1 MGEGIGAN
9 QLKTRPAPIPAAG
22 QACKPES
29 PKRSRRGGCLACPYR
44 LGALS
49 LTAAAR
55 YDRIAQLLI
64 PGYSSLARLGVA
76 LLATSPL
83 GAMPGASILVA
94 GCGTGAE
101 LLEARRQR
109 PDWRLTAI
117 DPSPAM
123 LAAARERLTSEQD
136 SEQDN
141 AGEGITWQDTRLEDL
156 DSSTGFDGALA
167 VLVLQGLPDDGSKL
181 RFLTAL
187 ARSLRPGGEVLLVDL
202 MQGEKSALQEQ
213 LAAARLA
220 FQRAAGPLDG
230 ETIANDEPL
239 RGLTEAVHPIG
250 SSRLAALVEAAG
262 FSDPAPVFRALDYEG
277 VLLQRLA

>member
-1 MGEGIGAN
+1 M
-9 QLKTRPAPIPAAG
+9 
-22 QACKPES
+22 S
-29 PKRSRRGGCLACPYR
+29 D
-44 LGALS
+44 
-49 LTAAAR
+49 TAAAR

-83 GAMPGASILVA
+83 GATPGASILVA

-123 LAAARERLTSEQD
+123 LAAARERLASEPGLRGEGFVGEGNVGEG
-136 SEQDN
+136 SRGEGN
-141 AGEGITWQDTRLEDL
+141 RGEGSGGEGIRWQDTRLEDL
-156 DSSTGFDGALA
+156 DPTTGFDGALA

-187 ARSLRPGGEVLLVDL
+187 ARSLRPGGQVLLVDL
-202 MQGEKSALQEQ
+202 MQGEKSALQDQ

-230 ETIANDEPL
+230 DTSANDEPL

-277 VLLQRLA
+277 VLLQRLE

>member
-1 MGEGIGAN
+1 MLFSG
-9 QLKTRPAPIPAAG
+9 L
-22 QACKPES
+22 
-29 PKRSRRGGCLACPYR
+29 LASEHR
-44 LGALS
+44 LDSLS
-49 LTAAAR
+49 DTAAAR
-55 YDRIAQLLI
+55 YDRIARLLI

-83 GAMPGASILVA
+83 GAASGASIMVA

-117 DPSPAM
+117 DPSEAM
-123 LAAARERLTSEQD
+123 LAAARERLTSEGLDGNEAIHWQD
-136 SEQDN
+136 S
-141 AGEGITWQDTRLEDL
+141 RLEDL
-156 DSSTGFDGALA
+156 ESTETGFDGALA

-187 ARSLRPGGEVLLVDL
+187 SRSLRPGGQVLLVDL
-202 MQGEKSALQEQ
+202 MQGEKSSLQTQ

-220 FQRAAGPLDG
+220 FQRAAGPVSDDRVP
-230 ETIANDEPL
+230 NHEPL

-250 SSRLAALVEAAG
+250 SSRLASLVEAAEIG
-262 FSDPAPVFRALDYEG
+262 RAH
-277 VLLQRLA
+277 V

>member
-1 MGEGIGAN
+1 MD
-9 QLKTRPAPIPAAG
+9 P
-22 QACKPES
+22 
-29 PKRSRRGGCLACPYR
+29 
-44 LGALS
+44 LS
-49 LTAAAR
+49 DTAAAR

-83 GAMPGASILVA
+83 GATSGASILVA

-109 PDWRLTAI
+109 PDWHLTAI
-117 DPSPAM
+117 DPSEAM
-123 LAAARERLTSEQD
+123 LEAARERLSSEGLD
-136 SEQDN
+136 GD
-141 AGEGITWQDTRLEDL
+141 EGIQWQATRLEDL
-156 DSSTGFDGALA
+156 ETPSLARPATGFDGALA

-187 ARSLRPGGEVLLVDL
+187 SGSLRPGGQVLLVDL
-202 MQGEKSALQEQ
+202 MQGEKSSLQKQ

-220 FQRAAGPLDG
+220 FQRAAGPVPGVDK
-230 ETIANDEPL
+230 ANDGSL
-239 RGLTEAVHPIG
+239 HGLTEAVHPIG
-250 SSRLAALVEAAG
+250 SSRLASLVEAAG

-277 VLLQRLA
+277 VLLQRLE

>member
-1 MGEGIGAN
+1 
-9 QLKTRPAPIPAAG
+9 
-22 QACKPES
+22 
-29 PKRSRRGGCLACPYR
+29 
-44 LGALS
+44 LS
-49 LTAAAR
+49 DTAAAR

-83 GAMPGASILVA
+83 GATPGASILVA

-123 LAAARERLTSEQD
+123 LAAARERLASEPGL
-136 SEQDN
+136 SVEGSRGHGN
-141 AGEGITWQDTRLEDL
+141 RGEGSGSEGIRWQDTRLEDL
-156 DSSTGFDGALA
+156 DPTTGFDGALA

-187 ARSLRPGGEVLLVDL
+187 ARSLRPGGQVLLVDL
-202 MQGEKSALQEQ
+202 MQGEKSALQDQ

-230 ETIANDEPL
+230 ETNANDEPL

-277 VLLQRLA
+277 VLLQRLE

>member
-1 MGEGIGAN
+1 MDEGIGAK

-22 QACKPES
+22 QACKTET
-29 PKRSRRGGCLACPYR
+29 PKRSRRGGCLACRYR
-44 LGALS
+44 WGALS
-49 LTAAAR
+49 HTAAAR

-83 GAMPGASILVA
+83 GVMPGASILVA

-123 LAAARERLTSEQD
+123 LAAARERLTSEQG
-136 SEQDN
+136 N

-156 DSSTGFDGALA
+156 DNSTGFDGALA

-202 MQGEKSALQEQ
+202 MQGEKSALQDQ

>member
-1 MGEGIGAN
+1 
-9 QLKTRPAPIPAAG
+9 
-22 QACKPES
+22 
-29 PKRSRRGGCLACPYR
+29 
-44 LGALS
+44 LS
-49 LTAAAR
+49 DTAAAR

-83 GAMPGASILVA
+83 GATPGASILVA

-117 DPSPAM
+117 DPSPGM
-123 LAAARERLTSEQD
+123 LAAARERLASEPG
-136 SEQDN
+136 N
-141 AGEGITWQDTRLEDL
+141 RGEGNRGDGSGGDGIRWQDTRLEDL
-156 DSSTGFDGALA
+156 DPTTGFDGALA

-187 ARSLRPGGEVLLVDL
+187 ARSLRPGGQVLLVDL
-202 MQGEKSALQEQ
+202 MQGEKSALQDQ

-230 ETIANDEPL
+230 ETSANDEPL

-277 VLLQRLA
+277 VLLQRLE

>member
-1 MGEGIGAN
+1 M
-9 QLKTRPAPIPAAG
+9 
-22 QACKPES
+22 S
-29 PKRSRRGGCLACPYR
+29 LA
-44 LGALS
+44 
-49 LTAAAR
+49 AAAR

-83 GAMPGASILVA
+83 GSTPGAAILVA

-123 LAAARERLTSEQD
+123 LAAARERLTGEQG
-136 SEQDN
+136 N
-141 AGEGITWQDTRLEDL
+141 AGEGISWQDARLEDL
-156 DSSTGFDGALA
+156 DTTTGFDGALA

-181 RFLTAL
+181 KFLTAL
-187 ARSLRPGGEVLLVDL
+187 ARSLRPGGQVLLVDL
-202 MQGEKSALQEQ
+202 MQGGKSALQEQ
-213 LAAARLA
+213 LAAARQA

-230 ETIANDEPL
+230 LGAADEASL
-239 RGLTEAVHPIG
+239 LGLTEAVHPIG
-250 SSRLAALVEAAG
+250 PSRLAALVEAAG

-277 VLLQRLA
+277 VLLQRLE

>member
-1 MGEGIGAN
+1 M
-9 QLKTRPAPIPAAG
+9 
-22 QACKPES
+22 S
-29 PKRSRRGGCLACPYR
+29 D
-44 LGALS
+44 
-49 LTAAAR
+49 TAAAR

-83 GAMPGASILVA
+83 GATPGASILVA

-123 LAAARERLTSEQD
+123 LAAARELLASEPGLSVEGSRGQG
-136 SEQDN
+136 N
-141 AGEGITWQDTRLEDL
+141 RGEGSGSEGIRWQDTRLEDL
-156 DSSTGFDGALA
+156 DPTTGFDGALA

-187 ARSLRPGGEVLLVDL
+187 ARSLRPGGQVLLVDL
-202 MQGEKSALQEQ
+202 MQGEKSALQDQ

-230 ETIANDEPL
+230 ETNANDEPL

-277 VLLQRLA
+277 VLLQRLE

>member
-1 MGEGIGAN
+1 
-9 QLKTRPAPIPAAG
+9 
-22 QACKPES
+22 
-29 PKRSRRGGCLACPYR
+29 
-44 LGALS
+44 LS

-136 SEQDN
+136 SEQDK

>member
-1 MGEGIGAN
+1 
-9 QLKTRPAPIPAAG
+9 
-22 QACKPES
+22 
-29 PKRSRRGGCLACPYR
+29 
-44 LGALS
+44 LGSLS
-49 LTAAAR
+49 DTAAAR

-83 GAMPGASILVA
+83 GATPGASILVA

-123 LAAARERLTSEQD
+123 LEAARERLTDGPGNGDEGNSG
-136 SEQDN
+136 
-141 AGEGITWQDTRLEDL
+141 AGITWQDARLEDL
-156 DSSTGFDGALA
+156 DTSTGFDGALA

-187 ARSLRPGGEVLLVDL
+187 ARNLRPGGQVLLVDL

-220 FQRAAGPLDG
+220 FQRAAGPLGG

>member
-1 MGEGIGAN
+1 M
-9 QLKTRPAPIPAAG
+9 
-22 QACKPES
+22 
-29 PKRSRRGGCLACPYR
+29 
-44 LGALS
+44 GALS

-55 YDRIAQLLI
+55 YDRTAQLLI

-83 GAMPGASILVA
+83 GATPGASILVA

-123 LAAARERLTSEQD
+123 LAAARERLTSEQGN
-136 SEQDN
+136 S
-141 AGEGITWQDTRLEDL
+141 GENITWQDARLEDL
-156 DSSTGFDGALA
+156 DITAGFDGALA

-181 RFLTAL
+181 KFLTVL
-187 ARSLRPGGEVLLVDL
+187 ARSLRPGGQVLLVDL
-202 MQGEKSALQEQ
+202 MQGEKSALQDQ

-220 FQRAAGPLDG
+220 FQRAAVPLDG
-230 ETIANDEPL
+230 EPIANAEPL
-239 RGLTEAVHPIG
+239 LGLTQAVHPIG
-250 SSRLAALVEAAG
+250 PSRLAALVDAAG

-277 VLLQRLA
+277 VLLQRLG

>member
-1 MGEGIGAN
+1 
-9 QLKTRPAPIPAAG
+9 
-22 QACKPES
+22 
-29 PKRSRRGGCLACPYR
+29 
-44 LGALS
+44 LS
-49 LTAAAR
+49 DTAAAR

-83 GAMPGASILVA
+83 GATPGASILVA

-123 LAAARERLTSEQD
+123 LAAARELLASEPGLSVEGSRGQG
-136 SEQDN
+136 N
-141 AGEGITWQDTRLEDL
+141 RGEGSGSEGIRWQDTRLEDL
-156 DSSTGFDGALA
+156 DPTTGFDGALA

-187 ARSLRPGGEVLLVDL
+187 ARSLRPGGQVLLVDL
-202 MQGEKSALQEQ
+202 MQGEKSALQDQ

-230 ETIANDEPL
+230 ETNANDEPL

-277 VLLQRLA
+277 VLLQRLE

>member
-1 MGEGIGAN
+1 
-9 QLKTRPAPIPAAG
+9 
-22 QACKPES
+22 
-29 PKRSRRGGCLACPYR
+29 
-44 LGALS
+44 LS
-49 LTAAAR
+49 DTAAAR

-83 GAMPGASILVA
+83 GATPGASILVA

-123 LAAARERLTSEQD
+123 LAAARERLASEPGLSVEGSRGQG
-136 SEQDN
+136 N
-141 AGEGITWQDTRLEDL
+141 RGEGSGSEGIRWQDTRLEDL
-156 DSSTGFDGALA
+156 DPTTGFDGALA

-187 ARSLRPGGEVLLVDL
+187 ARSLRPGGQVLLVDL
-202 MQGEKSALQEQ
+202 MQGEKSALQDQ

-230 ETIANDEPL
+230 ETNANDEPL

-277 VLLQRLA
+277 VLLQRLE